1 MPEDCGSIEESL
13 QVLGD
18 GSTKV
23 LSGNDDE
30 TWVRLDVM

>member
-1 MPEDCGSIEESL
+1 MPDDCDSVEESL

-18 GSTKV
+18 GSTRV
-23 LSGNDDE
+23 LSRNDDE